1 MNRKEFITKCTYAC
15 MDGLLVPSL
24 LQSCSSLNLIQ
35 TNEVDAKIEGSDLLV
50 PLASFGDNENKKLY
64 IVARHPDLRYPICVY
79 RFSETEYTALLMA
92 CTHQGTELQVFG
104 EKLECPAHGSEFNNQ
119 GAVENGPAEES
130 LRSFPIQ
137 IEAEVLKISLKAVS

>member
-1 MNRKEFITKCTYAC
+1 MNRKKFITKCTYAC
-15 MDGLLVPSL
+15 VGGLLIPNI

-35 TNEVDAKIEGSDLLV
+35 SNEIAKIEGSDLLV
-50 PLASFGDNENKKLY
+50 PLASFGDTENKKLY
-64 IVARHPDLRYPICVY
+64 IIARHPDLIYPICVY

-104 EKLECPAHGSEFNNQ
+104 KKLECPAHGSEFNSK
-119 GAVENGPAEES
+119 GAVENGPAEDS

-137 IEAEVLKISLKAVS
+137 IEAGVLKISLKAVS